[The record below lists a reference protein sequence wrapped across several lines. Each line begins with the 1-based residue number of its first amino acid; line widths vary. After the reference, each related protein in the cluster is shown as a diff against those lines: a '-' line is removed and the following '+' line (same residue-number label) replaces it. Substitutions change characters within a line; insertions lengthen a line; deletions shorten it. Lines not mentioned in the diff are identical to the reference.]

1 MSLPGGKLTNR
12 RRQIIP
18 YLKERISGNG
28 KIPTITG
35 SRNANAPDIGVFEY
49 GVPEE
54 YCRRA
59 VKITGWQ
66 RR

>member
-12 RRQIIP
+12 HRQIIP
-18 YLKERISGNG
+18 YLQERISGNG

-35 SRNANAPDIGVFEY
+35 SRNANDLDTGILEY
-49 GVPEE
+49 GFPEG
-54 YCRRA
+54 YYRRA

>member
-18 YLKERISGNG
+18 YFQERISGNG

-35 SRNANAPDIGVFEY
+35 SRNANAPDIGVLEY
-49 GVPEE
+49 GFPDG
-54 YCRRA
+54 YYRSA
-59 VKITGWQ
+59 VKITGLQ